1 MADIKGSNKEVVNAL
16 NILRRGITNRGY
28 TIVDLPENS
37 KDLPFAYID
46 EVNENVSKVT
56 SRHTFRADSKTL
68 AVTVQL
74 FRPSGYYGTLVGDAD
89 YLDQYLQQYIIHDAN
104 KVFRTDS
111 NGVLQAVITFTF
123 KE

>member
-1 MADIKGSNKEVVNAL
+1 MVDIKESNKGVVNAL
-16 NILRRGITNRGY
+16 NVLRRGITNRGY

-89 YLDQYLQQYIIHDAN
+89 YLDQYLQQYVIHDAN

>member
-1 MADIKGSNKEVVNAL
+1 MADIKGFNKEVVNVL
-16 NILRRGITNRGY
+16 NVIRRGITNRGY

-46 EVNENVSKVT
+46 EVNENVRQVT

-68 AVTVQL
+68 SITVQL
-74 FRPSGYYGTLVGDAD
+74 FRPSGYYGTLIGDTD
-89 YLDQYLQQYIIHDAN
+89 YLDQYLQQYVIHDVN
-104 KVFRTDS
+104 KVFRADS